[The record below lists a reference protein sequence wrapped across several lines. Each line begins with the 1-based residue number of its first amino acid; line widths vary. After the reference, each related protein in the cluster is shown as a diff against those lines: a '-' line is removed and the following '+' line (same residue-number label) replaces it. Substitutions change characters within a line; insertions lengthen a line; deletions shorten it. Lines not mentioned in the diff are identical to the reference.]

1 MENTRYD
8 IFASELLKSW
18 SHWR

>member
-1 MENTRYD
+1 MENTRHN